1 MSNPFEESVDPA
13 AVLAALDD
21 EACRELIGEL
31 DTPHTA
37 DELAEASD
45 IARSTVYRK
54 LDILTDA
61 GLVDERTE
69 VRSDGHH
76 TTRYVL
82 DFEAVHVLL
91 DNDRHLDI
99 EVDRPEEG
107 PDERVARLWTEIRDS
122 T

>member
-1 MSNPFEESVDPA
+1 MSNPFEESIDAA
-13 AVLAALDD
+13 AVLSALDD
-21 EACRELIGEL
+21 DACRELIREL
-31 DTPHTA
+31 DTAHTA
-37 DELAEASD
+37 DELADASG

-54 LDILTDA
+54 LDTLADA
-61 GLVDERTE
+61 GLVEEQTE

-91 DNDRHLDI
+91 DDDRHLDI

-107 PDERVARLWTEIRDS
+107 PDERVARLWTEVRDS

>member
-1 MSNPFEESVDPA
+1 MSNPFEESIDAA

-21 EACRELIGEL
+21 DACRELIREL
-31 DTPHTA
+31 DTAHTA
-37 DELAEASD
+37 DELADASG

-54 LDILTDA
+54 LDTLADA
-61 GLVDERTE
+61 GLVEEQTE

-91 DNDRHLDI
+91 DDDRHLDI

-107 PDERVARLWTEIRDS
+107 PDERVARLWTEVRDS

>member
-1 MSNPFEESVDPA
+1 MSNPFEESIDAA

-21 EACRELIGEL
+21 DACRELIREL
-31 DTPHTA
+31 DTAHTA
-37 DELAEASD
+37 DELADASG

-54 LDILTDA
+54 LDTLADA
-61 GLVDERTE
+61 GLVEEQTE

-91 DNDRHLDI
+91 DDDRHLNI

-107 PDERVARLWTEIRDS
+107 PDERVARLWTEVRDS